1 MPADQ
6 RPLVTHQTGTANL
19 EEVKAAYVAA
29 GLNPSR
35 DADVVPFINNMA
47 QRLADCDV
55 ILCRAGAIT
64 VSELCSAGVPSIL
77 VPLIVSTTDHQRAN
91 AEYMDQHGAAVHLP
105 QSDLSPQ
112 KLAEQF
118 TKLNRQDLLVM
129 AKRARGLGRP
139 KSAAAVA
146 DAIEALVKP
155 AKKEASA

>member
-1 MPADQ
+1 
-6 RPLVTHQTGTANL
+6 
-19 EEVKAAYVAA
+19 
-29 GLNPSR
+29 
-35 DADVVPFINNMA
+35 
-47 QRLADCDV
+47 
-55 ILCRAGAIT
+55 
-64 VSELCSAGVPSIL
+64 
-77 VPLIVSTTDHQRAN
+77 
-91 AEYMDQHGAAVHLP
+91 MDQHGAAVHLP